1 MLIPLVLKLVVSLQR
16 IELKTLPLKTKCLL
30 SHCFDNGAKIGN
42 IIVNSAEQVIQ
53 GVGLLGKETAHLV
66 VVSNN
71 VFEDGICYDPAT
83 MEYIRAMGRI
93 NRALAQ
99 AADYVVEVVA
109 GIPVVL
115 KQGLNWKGQ
124 A

>member
-1 MLIPLVLKLVVSLQR
+1 MCIRDRVV
-16 IELKTLPLKTKCLL
+16 
-30 SHCFDNGAKIGN
+30 
-42 IIVNSAEQVIQ
+42 Q

-83 MEYIRAMGRI
+83 MEYIRAMGQI

-109 GIPVVL
+109 GIPVIL